1 MKHAIRQSRLDAL
14 CIRETEGTLT
24 KQERTELDALFAE
37 RDADVKE
44 EKQLLA
50 KIEANSRL
58 PDQEQHRYWQ
68 LRRKCEDE
76 TLTDAELQE
85 LQSLNHEWEARNV
98 KRVKALCALAEQRG
112 TTLSG
117 VIDKFEADS
126 PHRGRA
132 SARDNKR
139 IEK

>member
-24 KQERTELDALFAE
+24 KQERTELDALFAK
-37 RDADVKE
+37 RDADVKK

-50 KIEANSRL
+50 KIAANSRL
-58 PDQEQHRYWQ
+58 PDQKQHRYWQ
-68 LRRKCEDE
+68 LRRKCEAE

-117 VIDKFEADS
+117 VMAELGLKGSHHDF
-126 PHRGRA
+126 
-132 SARDNKR
+132 
-139 IEK
+139 